1 MHVTRLEGYLAPGK
15 YQHMSTGIVVN
26 LNVERRVPEQYFSN
40 CRS

>member
-15 YQHMSTGIVVN
+15 YQHTSTGIVVN

-40 CRS
+40 YRS